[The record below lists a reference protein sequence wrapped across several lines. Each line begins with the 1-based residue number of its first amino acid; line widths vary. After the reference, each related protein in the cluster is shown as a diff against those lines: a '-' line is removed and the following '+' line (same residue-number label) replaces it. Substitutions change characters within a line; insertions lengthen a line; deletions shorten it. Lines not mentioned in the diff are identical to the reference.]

1 MAPPIFVPLLETSGI
16 KIFRQLGAMLEP
28 EREPEREPDGCEP
41 DGCEPDV
48 CEPDGCK
55 PDVCEPDGCKPDVCE
70 PEPDVCEP
78 EPDVCEPEPLVRPT
92 HYHVLSDN
100 CGFIGAFYSADDVN
114 TILSKYT
121 LIPLLI
127 QRFEV
132 APGPVATIWV
142 VLYRDLDSVAFVS
155 NSRAEAERIQ
165 GLYNR
170 IGLAYIDSID
180 YWEHPANKISK
191 AAADRLETLSEAHK
205 MFAEPDALEQLQA
218 RADKDS
224 EYLEQLLKMR
234 ENGPI
239 AKMLRENETI
249 TIFDCVVP
257 RGTEEYGVSSA
268 EVSSAEVSSA
278 EVSSAEEYGVSS
290 AEVSSAEVS
299 SAEVLITTTG

>member
-1 MAPPIFVPLLETSGI
+1 
-16 KIFRQLGAMLEP
+16 MLEP
-28 EREPEREPDGCEP
+28 GCEP
-41 DGCEPDV
+41 DGCGPDVPDRCEPDV
-48 CEPDGCK
+48 PDGREPDGRE
-55 PDVCEPDGCKPDVCE
+55 PDECGPDGREPDGR
-70 PEPDVCEP
+70 EPDGR
-78 EPDVCEPEPLVRPT
+78 EPDGSEPDGREPDGSEPEPLVRPT

-100 CGFIGAFYSADDVN
+100 CGFVGAFYSADDVN

-121 LIPLLI
+121 LIPFLI

-155 NSRAEAERIQ
+155 NSRAEAEHIQ

-191 AAADRLETLSEAHK
+191 AAADRLKTLSEAHNT
-205 MFAEPDALEQLQA
+205 FAEPDALEQMQA

-224 EYLEQLLKMR
+224 QYLEQLLKMR

-239 AKMLRENETI
+239 AKLLRENETI

-257 RGTEEYGVSSA
+257 RGAEEYEVPGAEEYEAPGAEEYEAPGAEAPGAEEYEVPGAEEYEAPSA
-268 EVSSAEVSSA
+268 EVSPPND
-278 EVSSAEEYGVSS
+278 
-290 AEVSSAEVS
+290 
-299 SAEVLITTTG
+299 